1 MVLNGTIM
9 VKDRKGNIN
18 NIKITDALEKMKT
31 FQILSMNHHGH
42 ESYSFSLTDEIK
54 QVTDS
59 DEVFYEVVVKNHL
72 DQERKIV
79 CSTSTQIFATTTNW
93 CGFVA
98 PNKLKKNHLIIDE
111 EDRLNKL
118 VSVTQVAVERT
129 TKSFKIFPV
138 YNNNYFC
145 NGILIR

>member
-9 VKDRKGNIN
+9 VKDRKGNIR
-18 NIKITDALEKMKT
+18 NIKITETLEKMKT

-42 ESYSFSLTDEIK
+42 ESFSFSLIDDIK
-54 QVTDS
+54 QTTNPEES
-59 DEVFYEVVVKNHL
+59 FYEVVVKNHL
-72 DQERKIV
+72 EQERRIV

-93 CGFVA
+93 CGFVS

-118 VSVTQVAVERT
+118 VSVTQVPINENVT
-129 TKSFKIFPV
+129 TYKIFPV
-138 YNNNYFC
+138 YNNNYFY